1 MKNPK
6 TYLTTS
12 TLLLA
17 FGLAGCT
24 YVSLTEAG
32 ALVTQS
38 SAKAVT
44 NCTEVVGI
52 IGLGHLSAVVS
63 EIEEDY
69 VEQHLSFKRVA
80 RLKY

>member
-32 ALVTQS
+32 ALVCLLYTS
-38 SAKAVT
+38 DAAD
-44 NCTEVVGI
+44 E
-52 IGLGHLSAVVS
+52 
-63 EIEEDY
+63 
-69 VEQHLSFKRVA
+69 
-80 RLKY
+80 